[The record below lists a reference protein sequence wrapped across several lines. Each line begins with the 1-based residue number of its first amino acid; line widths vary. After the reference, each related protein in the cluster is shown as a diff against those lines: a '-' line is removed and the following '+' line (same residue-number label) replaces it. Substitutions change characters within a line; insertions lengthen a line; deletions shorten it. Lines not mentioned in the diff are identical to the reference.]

1 MAEHLPVDHE
11 KPALDFAKTG
21 PLNFGLYGKNIDAR
35 CDLAGYETVSQLPDR
50 LAGIWIV
57 VLNHTHPIPPISK
70 RSKWCIFWARLQ
82 TAAFWYFDNSVA
94 TPPD

>member
-11 KPALDFAKTG
+11 KPALNFAKTG
-21 PLNFGLYGKNIDAR
+21 SLNLGLYSENIDTR

-57 VLNHTHPIPPISK
+57 VLNLTHPIPRYRKIEMVHFLGTPTN
-70 RSKWCIFWARLQ
+70 RSFLV
-82 TAAFWYFDNSVA
+82 F
-94 TPPD
+94 